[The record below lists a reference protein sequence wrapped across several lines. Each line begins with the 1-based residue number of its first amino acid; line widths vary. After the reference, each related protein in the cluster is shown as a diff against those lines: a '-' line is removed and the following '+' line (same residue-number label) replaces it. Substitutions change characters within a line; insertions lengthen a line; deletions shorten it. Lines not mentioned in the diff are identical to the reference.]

1 LGRGD
6 DLSEIGRVLGTVD
19 AQPLDYWI
27 AVSGDK
33 LVQLDDVVAV
43 ERGLPDGGKVAIYG
57 VVDMLVARHEGAKLE
72 SDAFLSQQGI
82 LPLNTAVKAHV
93 MVTRVEPE
101 IFVPPLPGDAVVKAV
116 GAQRDQ
122 ALFFDSMKKRFAL
135 GLSRDREVVYGNFEF
150 LDGSR
155 GAHINISGVSG
166 VATKTS
172 YASYLLY
179 GIFQSRGLLGADK
192 ANTHALIFNVKG
204 EDLLF
209 LDKPNTGLKPEV
221 RSLYEKLEL
230 PVQPFASV
238 AFFAPVRR
246 EQEKMIPDT
255 GTRSEGVLAYC
266 WTIEEFCR
274 ERYLRFLFADADDET
289 SHLSAVIDRVE
300 NHLLH
305 VNVRE
310 LEDFDQ
316 LKDFIE
322 AQLEQW
328 AGNAAAGT
336 KMSFL
341 RRLEAAAA
349 RVGHLIRGKVEDP
362 ERHKIDWKK
371 KQVTVVDIHNLHDRA
386 KRFVIGVML
395 KRMFE
400 DKEKSGSARPLIFVV
415 LDELNKYAPREGWSP
430 IKDVILDMAER
441 GRSLGVI
448 LIGAQQTASQI
459 ERRVVAN
466 CSFRVVGRL
475 DTAEAQHGEYG
486 FLPAATRVRAGILK
500 PGTMIVSQPEIPIPL
515 LVQFP
520 FPAWATRP
528 SEAAVNG
535 ADDPFAKF

>member
-1 LGRGD
+1 LN
-6 DLSEIGRVLGTVD
+6 EIGRVLGTVD
-19 AQPLDYWI
+19 AQPLDFWI
-27 AVSGDK
+27 AVPGDK

-43 ERGLPDGGKVAIYG
+43 ERALPDGGKVAIYG
-57 VVDMLVARHEGAKLE
+57 VVDVLVARHEGAKLE
-72 SDAFLSQQGI
+72 SDVFLSQQGI

-101 IFVPPLPGDAVVKAV
+101 IFVPPLPGDAVFKAA

-172 YASYLLY
+172 YASFLLY
-179 GIFQSRGLLGADK
+179 DIFHSKGLLGPDK

-209 LDKPNTGLKPEV
+209 LDKPNSGLKPEV

-230 PVQPFASV
+230 PVQPFESV

-328 AGNAAAGT
+328 AGSAAPGT
-336 KMSFL
+336 KMGFL

-349 RVGHLIRGKVEDP
+349 RVGHLIRGKVEDA

-528 SEAAVNG
+528 SEAAVNT
-535 ADDPFAKF
+535 ADDPFARF